1 MIKKNAFVFSAFE
14 LTISWERRKLLTK
27 ITKID
32 RERAIFCREGWGENV
47 GKMIFQVYY
56 FQL

>member
-32 RERAIFCREGWGENV
+32 HERAIFCREGWGENV
-47 GKMIFQVYY
+47 GK
-56 FQL
+56 